1 MLTIQKVRSHVQS
14 IGDEFIPAKIR
25 SRFANG
31 VEALGLTGFSSL
43 NANGRLLCNNRHTG
57 ESRVR
62 RAVNDRRFPRLILRA
77 LVKRYLPEASRA
89 TGGRLRFS
97 LDHSQFGDFYIAWIA
112 VSIGKGRAL
121 PVWCVMARSH
131 KGKLLKPLLKGLR
144 ILIDEMSYEQRRYM
158 TITMDRWFGIPDLLA
173 WLDDEHI
180 YFIVRMKGGTQVGVP
195 WKTSGQTT
203 ALRDISLEDTPVT
216 YAGRDWRFVRS
227 DYKPTMKEDEPWWL
241 LTNIPGDKQHGSR
254 RHILNLY
261 AERFEIE
268 EFFKDIK
275 WVQCYKWQRLELS
288 QTLQNVLLFAALG
301 WWILSTTGKSLVR
314 ASRSRATHPK
324 KRLSWFRT
332 VWEHWQ
338 RLRLLP
344 LFSITP

>member
-1 MLTIQKVRSHVQS
+1 MFTIQKVRSHVQS
-14 IGDEFIPAKIR
+14 IGEEYIPPKIQQ
-25 SRFANG
+25 RFMTG
-31 VEALGLTGFSSL
+31 TEALGLTGFSSL
-43 NANGRLLCNNRHTG
+43 NGNGRLLSANRHTG

-62 RAVNDRRFPRLILRA
+62 RAVTDQRFPRLILRA
-77 LVKRYLPEASRA
+77 IVKRYLPEAAKA

-121 PVWCVMARSH
+121 PVWCVMARFH
-131 KGKLLKPLLKGLR
+131 RGQLLKPLLRGLR
-144 ILIDEMSYEQRRYM
+144 ILLSELSYEQRRSM
-158 TITMDRWFGIPDLLA
+158 TITMDRWFGIPELLT

-180 YFIVRMKGGTQVGVP
+180 RFIVRMKGRTQVGVP
-195 WKTSGQTT
+195 WEASGQRISI
-203 ALRDISLEDTPVT
+203 RDISVEDTPIT
-216 YAGRDWRFVRS
+216 YAERDWRLVRS
-227 DYKPTMKEDEPWWL
+227 DYDSSMKEDEPWWL
-241 LTNIPGDKQHGSR
+241 LTNIPLDQQHGSR

-275 WVQCYKWQRLELS
+275 WVQRYKWQLLRRAE
-288 QTLQNVLLFAALG
+288 TLHSVLLFAALG
-301 WWILSTTGKSLVR
+301 WWILAVTGRDLIRK
-314 ASRSRATHPK
+314 SRSRAIHPK

-338 RLRLLP
+338 RLRLQP
-344 LFSITP
+344 LFSNTT